1 MLEHL
6 EIGDPETV
14 APEKLSRKKEEL
26 PGKIR
31 DAFDLTPVGEA
42 RALEIAVKVHSLSK
56 PIGEAEK
63 IGRTLLR
70 LLKAHAKSKGF
81 VAFKASATVADSGER
96 DGARLITLYW
106 QKKSARTAKP
116 EPAVLPMPSEPVTAK
131 PKGRRVPAT
140 DELRDEEASRGA
152 HPRADEGR

>member
-1 MLEHL
+1 MLERL

-14 APEKLSRKKEEL
+14 APAKINRRQEEL

-42 RALEIAVKVHSLSK
+42 RTLPLTVK
-56 PIGEAEK
+56 GDAEK
-63 IGRTLLR
+63 IGGAILR

-96 DGARLITLYW
+96 DGARIFTLYW
-106 QKKSARTAKP
+106 QKKQARAAKP

-140 DELRDEEASRGA
+140 DELRDE
-152 HPRADEGR
+152 